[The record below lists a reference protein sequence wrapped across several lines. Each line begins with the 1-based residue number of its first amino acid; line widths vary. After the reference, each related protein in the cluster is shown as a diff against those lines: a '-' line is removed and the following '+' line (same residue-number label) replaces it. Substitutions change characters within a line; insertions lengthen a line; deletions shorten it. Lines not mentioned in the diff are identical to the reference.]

1 MPVDLPALCAVAWQ
15 LWLLQESVGQFSNF
29 PINTF
34 MPRASLTCYQFQWP
48 NKILM
53 KTVCLYFREGGLIP
67 SASCIT
73 FRKSQFQGGFLK
85 GKFFISPA
93 KPSVFSHLGV
103 VSEWTYILSSEV
115 GLLVLLA
122 ESMGGK
128 TLTQTFAPW
137 RYEMVW
143 CELKKMT
150 YGVGSYWIRLWS
162 FKVIGSYWSAKSW
175 QHNMDFGVLVT
186 EWWAGVSICELV
198 RFFFFLM

>member
-15 LWLLQESVGQFSNF
+15 LWWLQESVGQFSNF

-103 VSEWTYILSSEV
+103 VSEWTYILPSEV

-137 RYEMVW
+137 RHEMVW
-143 CELKKMT
+143 CELKKKKWHMEW
-150 YGVGSYWIRLWS
+150 GHIELDSGLLRL
-162 FKVIGSYWSAKSW
+162 
-175 QHNMDFGVLVT
+175 
-186 EWWAGVSICELV
+186 
-198 RFFFFLM
+198 